1 MSLLYGPSEPSKVDT
16 TPEDRRPN
24 AIETFSFVIFAAAV
38 LLALFRIF
46 PRAAGELRF
55 RSVWPMLDFFSNQY
69 YPVRALLDGRN
80 PHNAAE
86 FLAHYPVTQP
96 YLPYSPINLL
106 LHLPF
111 GLLTPALAGAAYFAL
126 TALLTVLLART
137 TLRLTGLHPSRSNT
151 FLLAAAV
158 LLSRPGHTN
167 LVVGQVAVLLTLV
180 AYLILLDSSRSQLV
194 GALGVAVVLLKVTF
208 GVPLALLLY
217 ASGRKRA
224 VLIGVAVSAAV
235 NLPLIALFAV
245 HEGGLGR
252 FIQTALH
259 TYVKYQDRP
268 EESYWRVDLSST
280 LIRFVEWPIS
290 PLAQVLLAVVLL
302 LSAAIVLHRLSKYS
316 TLIAGDIAIGII
328 CLTTLLVGYHMAYDL
343 VLATAPFAAVAWRGV
358 PSNPSR
364 VWRSAFLLLFTIPAI
379 NWFATGTIL
388 SAWHPPHYAWLVVSS
403 LNGLCVATLAGGYLL
418 LGVQY
423 VRRMNASSASPSL
436 APSSRY
442 NLAAGQL

>member
-1 MSLLYGPSEPSKVDT
+1 MRVPRQNPLKSSPSSTK
-16 TPEDRRPN
+16 
-24 AIETFSFVIFAAAV
+24 ALETFAFLFYAAAV
-38 LLALFRIF
+38 LLALFRIH
-46 PRAAGELRF
+46 PEMAGGFRL

-111 GLLTPALAGAAYFAL
+111 GLLDPALAGAAYFAL
-126 TALLTVLLART
+126 TALLTVVLAHT
-137 TLRLTGLHPSRSNT
+137 TLRLTGSAPNRSHT
-151 FLLAAAV
+151 LLLATAV

-167 LVVGQVAVLLTLV
+167 LVVGQVAVLLTLA
-180 AYLILLDSSRSQLV
+180 AYLIILDNSRSQLV
-194 GALGVAVVLLKVTF
+194 GALGIAVVLLKVTF

-217 ASGRKRA
+217 ASGRRRA
-224 VLIGVAVSAAV
+224 VLLGVAVSAAV
-235 NLPLIALFAV
+235 NLPFIALFAV

-280 LIRFVEWPIS
+280 LIRFLERPIS
-290 PLAQVLLAVVLL
+290 PLGQVLLAGVLL
-302 LSAAIVLHRLSKYS
+302 LSAAIVLHRLSKYP
-316 TLIAGDIAIGII
+316 TLIARDISIGII

-343 VLATAPFAAVAWRGV
+343 VLAMAPFAAVASRGV
-358 PSNPSR
+358 PASSNR
-364 VWRSAFLLLFTIPAI
+364 IWRSIFLLLFTIPAF
-379 NWFATGTIL
+379 NWFATGTML
-388 SAWHPPHYAWLVVSS
+388 SAWHPPHYAWLMVSS
-403 LNGLCVATLAGGYLL
+403 LNGLCLGVLAGGYLL
-418 LGVQY
+418 LGVRYLRQL
-423 VRRMNASSASPSL
+423 NASSPSPSL
-436 APSSRY
+436 ATSSRH
-442 NLAAGQL
+442 NFPAGPLQAHQ